1 MKILECVPNFSE
13 GRDEKKVEEIVAE
26 VRKISGVKL
35 LDYFSDSDH
44 NRTVVTF
51 IGDPEGV
58 KQAALRSSLRAL
70 EGIDMR
76 THTGGH
82 PRLGAVDVVPFV
94 PIRGMGM
101 KEAAGIAHQFGREF
115 GEMGEVPVYFYGEAA
130 TDPRRKKLADIRK
143 GEYEGLR
150 EKLSIPG
157 WEPDAGARTFNPKS
171 GATVVGARFP
181 LIAFNVNLRTQN
193 LDFAKRVARKI
204 RESSGGIP
212 SVQALGVELKE
223 RGMVQ
228 VSMNL
233 TDYRR
238 TSIPKVVEFIRAEI
252 AGTGVEIAETELV
265 GVLPLEALED
275 VVREYLKMPE
285 FTPEQVIET
294 HLLEE

>member
-35 LDYFSDSDH
+35 LDYFSDADH

-115 GEMGEVPVYFYGEAA
+115 GEIGEVPVYFYGEAA

-223 RGMVQ
+223 RRMVQ

-294 HLLEE
+294 HLLE

>member
-70 EGIDMR
+70 ESIDMR
-76 THTGGH
+76 THIGGH

-143 GEYEGLR
+143 GEYEGLK

-223 RGMVQ
+223 RRMVQ

-294 HLLEE
+294 HLLE

>member
-223 RGMVQ
+223 RRMVQ

>member
-76 THTGGH
+76 THIGGH

-223 RGMVQ
+223 RRMVQ

>member
-70 EGIDMR
+70 ESIDMR
-76 THTGGH
+76 THIGGH

-285 FTPEQVIET
+285 FTAEQVIET
-294 HLLEE
+294 HLLE

>member
-70 EGIDMR
+70 ESIDMR
-76 THTGGH
+76 THIGGH

>member
-76 THTGGH
+76 THIGGH

-115 GEMGEVPVYFYGEAA
+115 GEIGEVPVYFYGEAA

-223 RGMVQ
+223 RRMVQ

-294 HLLEE
+294 HLLE

>member
-51 IGDPEGV
+51 IGDPEAV

-115 GEMGEVPVYFYGEAA
+115 GEIGEVPVYFYGEAA

-223 RGMVQ
+223 RRMVQ

>member
-70 EGIDMR
+70 ESIDMR
-76 THTGGH
+76 THIGGH

-265 GVLPLEALED
+265 GLLPLEALED

>member
-26 VRKISGVKL
+26 VQKIPGVKL

-51 IGDPEGV
+51 IGDPEAV

-101 KEAAGIAHQFGREF
+101 KEAVGIAHQFGREF

-157 WEPDAGARTFNPKS
+157 WEPDAGTRSFNPKS
-171 GATVVGARFP
+171 GATVVGARLP

-223 RGMVQ
+223 RRMVQ

-238 TSIPKVVEFIRAEI
+238 ASIPKVVEFIRAEI
-252 AGTGVEIAETELV
+252 AGTGLEIAETELV
-265 GVLPLEALED
+265 GLLPLEALED

-285 FTPEQVIET
+285 FTAEQVIET
-294 HLLEE
+294 HLLE

>member
-223 RGMVQ
+223 RRMVQ

-252 AGTGVEIAETELV
+252 AGTGEIGRAHV
-265 GVLPLEALED
+265 
-275 VVREYLKMPE
+275 
-285 FTPEQVIET
+285 
-294 HLLEE
+294 

>member
-115 GEMGEVPVYFYGEAA
+115 GEIGEVPVYFYGEAA

-223 RGMVQ
+223 RRMVQ

>member
-35 LDYFSDSDH
+35 LDYFSDADH

-76 THTGGH
+76 THIGGH

-115 GEMGEVPVYFYGEAA
+115 GEIGEVPVYFYGEAA

-223 RGMVQ
+223 RRMVQ

-294 HLLEE
+294 HLLE

>member
-26 VRKISGVKL
+26 VQKISGVKL

-51 IGDPEGV
+51 IGDPEAV

-101 KEAAGIAHQFGREF
+101 KEAVGIAHQFGREL

-157 WEPDAGARTFNPKS
+157 WEPDAGTRSFNPKS
-171 GATVVGARFP
+171 GATVVGARLP

-223 RGMVQ
+223 RRMVQ

-238 TSIPKVVEFIRAEI
+238 ASIPKVVEFIRAEI
-252 AGTGVEIAETELV
+252 AGTGLEIAETELV
-265 GVLPLEALED
+265 GLLPLEALED

-285 FTPEQVIET
+285 FTTEQVIET
-294 HLLEE
+294 HLLE